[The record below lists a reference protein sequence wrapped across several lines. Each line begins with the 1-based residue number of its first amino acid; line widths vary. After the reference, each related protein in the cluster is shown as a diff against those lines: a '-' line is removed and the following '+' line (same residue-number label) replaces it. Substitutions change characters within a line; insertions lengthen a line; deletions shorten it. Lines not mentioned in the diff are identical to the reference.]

1 MFLNKGPGVL
11 FWVGATIMSS
21 DPEKQLLSNV
31 LGNHPGDVGH
41 SRQGLPNL
49 VMAAFC
55 LLWTFQREI
64 QTLGVNILPR
74 RMRQLQSS
82 LIEKLLNGT

>member
-11 FWVGATIMSS
+11 FWVGATILSS
-21 DPEKQLLSNV
+21 DPVKQLPPNL
-31 LGNHPGDVGH
+31 LGNHLGDVGH
-41 SRQGLPNL
+41 SWQGLPDL

-55 LLWTFQREI
+55 LFWTFQGGI

-74 RMRQLQSS
+74 RMLQR
-82 LIEKLLNGT
+82 